1 MGPVL
6 TLGEILVEIMRP
18 GANQPLDQP
27 GEFRGPFP
35 SGAPAIFI
43 DTVARLGLPAA
54 FIGAVGQD
62 PFGKLLIERL
72 RADGVDVRGIQRIR
86 DASTAVA
93 FVAYAGD
100 GSRQFVFHIDGAAAG
115 RLAPEHVD
123 ETLARSAS
131 WLHVSGSAL
140 SINDRMR
147 AACLRMLDLAQDA
160 RVSLDPNLR
169 VELLGGVERA
179 RHLFAPI
186 VQRAE
191 IVFPSL
197 GELEVLTGEPDIDRA
212 ANALL
217 AQGPR
222 LVVLK
227 RGALGCSV
235 YSSEGR
241 VDAPAF
247 PTQEVD
253 PTGAGDSFAAGF
265 VAETLNGLLPRD
277 AARYANAVGSLA
289 VRRLGPMDGAPWASE
304 VQTLLA
310 TAGQ

>member
-18 GANQPLDQP
+18 GVNQPLDQP

-72 RADGVDVRGIQRIR
+72 RADGVDVSGIQHIR

-93 FVAYAGD
+93 FVAYASD
-100 GSRQFVFHIDGAAAG
+100 GSRQFVFHIGGAAAG
-115 RLAPEHVD
+115 RLAPEHVG
-123 ETLARSAS
+123 EALARSAS
-131 WLHVSGSAL
+131 WLHVSGSAM
-140 SINDRMR
+140 SINEPMR
-147 AACLRMLDLAQDA
+147 AACLRMLDLAKSA

-179 RHLFAPI
+179 RRLFAPI

-197 GELEVLTGEPDIDRA
+197 GELEVLTGEPDVDRA
-212 ANALL
+212 ATMLL
-217 AQGPR
+217 TLGPR

-235 YSSEGR
+235 YSSVAR
-241 VDAPAF
+241 VDVPAF

-265 VAETLNGLLPRD
+265 VAATLSGLSPQD

-289 VRRLGPMDGAPWASE
+289 VRKLGPMEGAPWASE
-304 VQTLLA
+304 VQTLLT
-310 TAGQ
+310 TADT